1 MIARE
6 RLSSEDLIQL
16 PRFDS
21 VGAVALGDRLL
32 AVPLTAELPRP
43 LQKVREDLI
52 QAHEALRAAT
62 TARLAE
68 VERADPEAAASSD
81 DTLDNAWTALFE
93 WLTGFSKLP
102 DGTLQAEESR
112 TLLAELYP
120 EGLTFLDLPY
130 ELEWS
135 ESDGRLRRLADEPLG
150 DRIRALGGQPF
161 FDALTAAHREYGKVL
176 GLRRK
181 GAGKG
186 VVSQPA
192 MHEALY
198 AFTAALR
205 VYALKVTAHVDVE
218 EAETAALAN
227 ALLKPLL
234 SWRSGPGPG

>member
-1 MIARE
+1 MITRE

-21 VGAVALGDRLL
+21 TGAVALGDRLL
-32 AVPLTAELPRP
+32 AVPVTVELPRP
-43 LQKVREDLI
+43 IHKAREDMA
-52 QAHEALRAAT
+52 QALAALRTAT
-62 TARLAE
+62 AARLAE
-68 VERADPEAAASSD
+68 ADRADPEAAASSD
-81 DTLDNAWTALFE
+81 DALDNAWTALFE

-102 DGTLQAEESR
+102 DGTPQAEEAR

-120 EGLTFLDLPY
+120 EGLAFIELPY

-150 DRIRALGGQPF
+150 DRVRALGGQPF
-161 FDALTAAHREYGKVL
+161 LEALTTAHRDYGKVL

-186 VVSQPA
+186 IVSQPA
-192 MHEALY
+192 LHDAL
-198 AFTAALR
+198 ATFTSALR
-205 VYALKVTAHVDVE
+205 IYALKVTAHVDVE
-218 EAETAALAN
+218 EAETAELAN

-234 SWRSGPGPG
+234 SWRSGPG

>member
-1 MIARE
+1 MIVRE

-16 PRFDS
+16 PRFDA
-21 VGAVALGDRLL
+21 VGAVALGDRLI
-32 AVPLTAELPRP
+32 AVPLTAALPRTIE
-43 LQKVREDLI
+43 KSREDLI
-52 QAHEALRAAT
+52 QALAALRAAT

-68 VERADPEAAASSD
+68 LDRADPEAAAASD
-81 DTLDNAWTALFE
+81 DDLDNAWTALFE

-102 DGTLQAEESR
+102 DGILQAEEAR

-120 EGLTFLDLPY
+120 EGLSFLQLPY

-135 ESDGRLRRLADEPLG
+135 ESDGRLRRIADEPLG
-150 DRIRALGGQPF
+150 ERIRALGGQPF
-161 FDALTAAHREYGKVL
+161 LDALTAAHREYGKVL

-192 MHEALY
+192 VHDALFT
-198 AFTAALR
+198 FTAALR

-227 ALLKPLL
+227 ALLKPLM
-234 SWRSGPGPG
+234 SWRSGPSGG